1 MDSNKTR
8 VWRGVLIVLLP
19 LLLMTRCVGQQ
30 VSTSTPNGSE
40 ASANYATEARYTR
53 LEEEMQAVMTA
64 LSETRRQLDASHE
77 QIEEL
82 RHELGVISAQ
92 LPMTTSQTNI
102 DGSNQ
107 TAADLKN
114 AV

>member
-1 MDSNKTR
+1 MAMKNVR
-8 VWRGVLIVLLP
+8 VWHGTLIVLLS
-19 LLLMTRCVGQQ
+19 LLLTTRFVGQQ
-30 VSTSTPNGSE
+30 ISTSTTNESE
-40 ASANYATEARYTR
+40 VSANYATEARYTR

-92 LPMTTSQTNI
+92 LPTTSSQTNL

-107 TAADLKN
+107 TAADLEH
-114 AV
+114 A